1 MTDNTIDSNKSQKY
15 IVPIGPQHPALKEP
29 GHFEFTVDGEI
40 VVDASIRLGY
50 VHRGVEKAAENRT
63 WTQVLYLVERVCGI
77 CSHAH
82 GTAFIQNAE
91 ALAGIEIPPR
101 AKVIRAIAGEIERL
115 HSHLLWLGVAA
126 HEGGFDAMFMYSWRD
141 REIVMDILENF
152 FGNRVNY
159 SVNIPGGVKED
170 ITPEFADQ
178 LRKKLDFL
186 EKRLKH
192 YLDVVNTDATFR
204 ARTVNIGTLGK
215 EEMSRLGATGPTA
228 RSAGITRDIRVD
240 RPYSGFDIYPI
251 NMILDDHGDLN
262 ARFVVRL
269 KECFESIRYI
279 RDVLDKIPEG
289 ELAVKFPRKIPTGES
304 MSSVEA
310 PRGELF
316 YFVRSNGTESP
327 DRVKVRTAS
336 LCNWGTIVSAVA
348 KGHKLAD
355 MPMILAG
362 IDPCF
367 SCNDR
372 MVNIVG
378 KGKDA
383 QLWTWEQLRKYS
395 IEYHAMQEGFNVT
408 DCGIEQLREE
418 K

>member
-1 MTDNTIDSNKSQKY
+1 MNSENMNNENQSAPQKY

-29 GHFEFTVDGEI
+29 GHFEFTVEGEI

-50 VHRGVEKAAENRT
+50 VHRGIEKAAEKRT
-63 WTQVLYLVERVCGI
+63 WAQTMYLVERVCGI

-82 GTAFIQNAE
+82 GTALIESAE
-91 ALAGIEIPPR
+91 ALAGLEIPPR
-101 AKVIRAIAGEIERL
+101 ARVIRSIAGEIERL

-141 REIVMDILENF
+141 REIVMDILEKF

-159 SVNIPGGVKED
+159 SVNLPGGVKED
-170 ITPEFADQ
+170 ITAEFSDE
-178 LRKKLDFL
+178 LLEKLDYL
-186 EKRLKH
+186 EKRM
-192 YLDVVNTDATFR
+192 YYYMSVVDTDITFR
-204 ARTVNIGTLGK
+204 SRTVNIGKLSK
-215 EEMSRLGATGPTA
+215 DEMTKLGATGPTA
-228 RSAGITRDIRVD
+228 RSAGIPRDIRVD
-240 RPYSGFDIYPI
+240 RPYSGFDLFPI
-251 NMILDDHGDLN
+251 NIVLDDRGDLN

-269 KECFESIRYI
+269 KECLESIRYI
-279 RDVLDKIPEG
+279 REVLPQIPEG
-289 ELAVKFPRKIPTGES
+289 ELSVKFPRKVPAGEYS
-304 MSSVEA
+304 FSVEA

-316 YFVRSNGTESP
+316 YYVRSNGTENP

-348 KGHKLAD
+348 KGHRLAD

-372 MVNIVG
+372 MVVINGGSKNPQV
-378 KGKDA
+378 
-383 QLWTWEQLRKYS
+383 WTWEQLRKYGV
-395 IEYHAMQEGFNVT
+395 EYY
-408 DCGIEQLREE
+408 